1 MLSIVF
7 LGAFQI
13 GLANT
18 TGTENNTVSSEKK
31 EQLPTETGQQ
41 SDFQEKLD
49 EDSFNDEEMETDQ
62 DSIEDDSV
70 NKYNFIFYFLYKF
83 KYDHEETTI

>member
-1 MLSIVF
+1 MLSLVF
-7 LGAFQI
+7 LGAFHI

-18 TGTENNTVSSEKK
+18 TGTENNRVSTEKK
-31 EQLPTETGQQ
+31 EQLPTQTGQQ
-41 SDFQEKLD
+41 SDFQENLD
-49 EDSFNDEEMETDQ
+49 EEPSIDSEIEIDQ